1 MPIPK
6 RRRMSEESAHEGVQ
20 PLADLTVVEVTE
32 SVAGA
37 FCGRMLAAFG
47 VRVIKIERPPHGSW
61 TRYAE
66 PQLHGIDAPDAG
78 ALFLFDNMGKESV
91 LLDWHS
97 ADGKAALLDMV
108 SNADVLIDDWQPRT
122 RRELGIDADTLQAL
136 NPALVNLSI
145 TPFGLTGP
153 YADWQSRPL
162 VSLAL
167 GGYLYLSGEE
177 EREPLM
183 LPGYQAQRLTA
194 MKGYAGIMLALRAR
208 EMTGNGQPVEISE
221 MEALTALHQFT
232 FVSHE
237 YDGIIRKRAG
247 VRLATGRR
255 TGGYPITTLPCKDG
269 YITFSASAP
278 HQWDYVCAMIGR
290 EDLLIDPR
298 FAAFQSLKDAADEID
313 DILLEWCADKTRQEI
328 VELAAGVYS
337 VPASP
342 VFDLSETLR
351 DEQYLY
357 RGLFADFQ
365 HPQANTLT
373 FPLVPFHMSKTQ
385 PRFTPAPSLG
395 QHNDV
400 TLSKALS
407 PSMGEGW
414 GGGENPA
421 QPAQELARAEPFKEP
436 VRGEPVE
443 PRAPHSHPSTS
454 SGRTDIEDNPVHTC
468 MSPSPV
474 RGEPVEP
481 LLSGIRVIDLT
492 RVWAGPLVARI
503 LADFGAHVIK
513 VADPRV
519 PIDRTRGVDNKHNRN
534 KDSLALRLDLE
545 EGRGAFLELA
555 AISDIVI
562 ESFRP
567 HVMRNFRLDYESLC
581 QVRPDII
588 MCSISGYGS
597 EGAAA
602 EFPAYGTSV
611 ESITGIPSLM
621 GYTGEMPMTSGIAY
635 PDPVTGMNA
644 LVAITTALRH
654 RTATGQGQFIDIA
667 LAEGPV
673 CQVGEYIGAY
683 AHNGVQPSRNGNSH
697 YLHAPHGVYPCQGDD
712 RWLAIAVTCEAQWRS
727 LCDVMGMPE
736 LASDDRFRGES
747 ERKANEPALNDII
760 ARWTRERGAIEM
772 MNALQTVGVPAG
784 AVHRSIDML
793 ADPHLRE
800 RDFFVTLDE
809 PDVGRKTYPGQAII
823 TEGLP
828 KNEWRPSARLG
839 AHNETIIHELLG
851 HNKVPSPLMD

>member
-1 MPIPK
+1 MSTARAD
-6 RRRMSEESAHEGVQ
+6 RRVSLRLRMREDEFHQSSL
-20 PLADLTVVEVTE
+20 PLTDLTVIEVAE

-37 FCGRMLAAFG
+37 FCGRMLAGFG
-47 VRVIKIERPPHGSW
+47 ARVIKVERPPRGAR

-66 PQLHGIDAPDAG
+66 PQLKGYDPPEAG
-78 ALFLFDNMGKESV
+78 ALFLYDNMGKESI
-91 LLDWHS
+91 LLDWKS
-97 ADGKAALLDMV
+97 EEGKRALLNLV
-108 SNADVLIDDWQPRT
+108 RAADVLIDDWQPRT
-122 RRELGIDADTLQAL
+122 RRELGISADILQSL
-136 NPALVNLSI
+136 NPVLINLSM
-145 TPFGLTGP
+145 TPFGLGCP
-153 YADWQSRPL
+153 YADWQSTPL
-162 VSLAL
+162 ISLAL

-177 EREPLM
+177 DREPLM

-208 EMTGNGQPVEISE
+208 EFTGSGQQVEVSE
-221 MEALTALHQFT
+221 MEALAALHQFT

-298 FAAFQSLKDAADEID
+298 FSAFQSLKDAADEID
-313 DILLEWCADKTRQEI
+313 EILLEWVADKTRQEI

-351 DEQYLY
+351 DSQYIE
-357 RGLFADFQ
+357 RGLFAEFD
-365 HPQANTLT
+365 HPNGGALT
-373 FPLVPFHMSKTQ
+373 FPRVPFHMSATQ
-385 PRFTPAPSLG
+385 PKFKPAPSLG
-395 QHNDV
+395 QHN
-400 TLSKALS
+400 TLSLKPCEHRERGVTTAS
-407 PSMGEGW
+407 ETGMFE
-414 GGGENPA
+414 
-421 QPAQELARAEPFKEP
+421 EPESDSRCNFE
-436 VRGEPVE
+436 RG
-443 PRAPHSHPSTS
+443 
-454 SGRTDIEDNPVHTC
+454 
-468 MSPSPV
+468 
-474 RGEPVEP
+474 

-503 LADFGAHVIK
+503 LADFGAHVVK
-513 VADPRV
+513 VSDPRI

-534 KDSLALRLDLE
+534 KDSLTLRLDLQ
-545 EGRGAFLELA
+545 EGRDAFLDLA
-555 AISDIVI
+555 SVSDIVI

-567 HVMRNFRLDYESLC
+567 HVMRNFRLDYESLR

-621 GYTGEMPMTSGIAY
+621 GYDGEMPMTSGIAY

-644 LVAITTALRH
+644 LAAIMTALQH

-673 CQVGEYIGAY
+673 CQIGEFIGAY
-683 AHNGVQPSRNGNSH
+683 AHNGEQPERKGNSH
-697 YLHAPHGVYPCQGDD
+697 YKHAPHGVYRCKDDD
-712 RWLAIAVTCEAQWRS
+712 RWLAIAVTCEEQWCA
-727 LCDVMGMPE
+727 LCDVMGKPE
-736 LASDDRFRGES
+736 LAEDRRFRDEAA
-747 ERKANEPALNDII
+747 RKENEAELNGII
-760 ARWTRERGAIEM
+760 KSWTKECDAIEA
-772 MNALQTVGVPAG
+772 MNALQAAGVPAG
-784 AVHRSIDML
+784 AAHRSVDML
-793 ADPHLRE
+793 DDPHLCG

-823 TEGLP
+823 TDGLP
-828 KNEWRPSARLG
+828 KQLWRPSAPLG
-839 AHNETIIHELLG
+839 AHNEFILNDLLG
-851 HNKVPSPLMD
+851 RVEESE

>member
-1 MPIPK
+1 
-6 RRRMSEESAHEGVQ
+6 MSVL
-20 PLADLTVVEVTE
+20 PLSDITVVEVAD
-32 SVAGA
+32 SVAAA

-47 VRVIKIERPPHGSW
+47 ARVIKIERPPHGNW

-66 PQLHGIDAPDAG
+66 PQLDGVDAPDAG
-78 ALFLFDNMGKESV
+78 ALFLYDNMGKESV
-91 LLDWHS
+91 VLDWRS
-97 ADGKAALLDMV
+97 VDGMAALLKLVCD
-108 SNADVLIDDWQPRT
+108 ADVLIDDWQPQM
-122 RRELGIDADTLQAL
+122 RRELGIDADMLQSL
-136 NPALVNLSI
+136 NPGLVNLSM
-145 TPFGLTGP
+145 TPFGLSGP
-153 YADWQSRPL
+153 YADWQSTPL

-177 EREPLM
+177 DREPLM

-208 EMTGNGQPVEISE
+208 EMTGKGQPVEVSE

-255 TGGYPITTLPCKDG
+255 TGGYPITTLPCVDG

-313 DILLEWCADKTRQEI
+313 EILLEWCADKTRQEI

-357 RGLFADFQ
+357 RGLFAEFQ
-365 HPQANTLT
+365 HPQADALT
-373 FPLVPFHMSKTQ
+373 FPRVPFHMSETQ

-395 QHNDV
+395 EHNGAV
-400 TLSKALS
+400 LSDAPS
-407 PSMGEGW
+407 PLMGEGL
-414 GGGENPA
+414 GGGENRPH
-421 QPAQELARAEPFKEP
+421 LTH
-436 VRGEPVE
+436 
-443 PRAPHSHPSTS
+443 PRKS
-454 SGRTDIEDNPVHTC
+454 S
-468 MSPSPV
+468 
-474 RGEPVEP
+474 

-503 LADFGAHVIK
+503 LADYGAHVVK

-519 PIDRTRGVDNKHNRN
+519 PVDRSRGVDNKHNRN
-534 KDSLALRLDLE
+534 KDSLALRLDLP
-545 EGRGAFLELA
+545 EGRDAFLDLA
-555 AISDIVI
+555 AVSDIVI

-567 HVMRNFRLDYESLC
+567 HVMRNFALDYESLR
-581 QVRPDII
+581 QARPDII

-621 GYTGEMPMTSGIAY
+621 GYAGEMPMTSGIAY

-644 LVAITTALRH
+644 LAAITTALRH
-654 RTATGQGQFIDIA
+654 RMATGQGQFIDIA

-673 CQVGEYIGAY
+673 CQIGEFIGAY
-683 AHNGVQPSRNGNSH
+683 AHNGVQPARNGNSH
-697 YLHAPHGVYPCQGDD
+697 YCYAPHGVYPCQGDD
-712 RWLAIAVTCEAQWRS
+712 RWLAIAVTCEAQWQS
-727 LCDVMGMPE
+727 LCHVMGMPE
-736 LASDDRFRGES
+736 LASDDRFCGES
-747 ERKANEPALNDII
+747 KRKANEAALNDII
-760 ARWTRERGAIEM
+760 AGWTKERDAIEM
-772 MNALQTVGVPAG
+772 MNALQTAGVPAG

-793 ADPHLRE
+793 ADPHLRG

-809 PDVGRKTYPGQAII
+809 PGIGRKTYPGQAII
-823 TEGLP
+823 TDGLN
-828 KNEWRPSARLG
+828 KSEWRASAPLG
-839 AHNETIIHELLG
+839 THNEFILNELLG
-851 HNKVPSPLMD
+851 RKK

>member
-1 MPIPK
+1 
-6 RRRMSEESAHEGVQ
+6 MSTQ
-20 PLADLTVVEVTE
+20 PLADITVVEVAE

-47 VRVIKIERPPHGSW
+47 ARVIKIERPPGGSW

-66 PQLHGIDAPDAG
+66 PQLNGCESPESG

-91 LLDWHS
+91 LLDWKS
-97 ADGKAALLDMV
+97 MDGRATLLELV
-108 SNADVLIDDWQPRT
+108 SEADVLIDDWQPQA
-122 RRELGIDADTLQAL
+122 RRKLGIDADSLQSL
-136 NPALVNLSI
+136 NPLLVNLSM
-145 TPFGLTGP
+145 TPFGLSGP
-153 YADWQSRPL
+153 YADWKSTPL

-177 EREPLM
+177 DREPLM

-208 EMTGNGQPVEISE
+208 EITGKGQPVEVSE
-221 MEALTALHQFT
+221 MEALAALHQFT

-313 DILLEWCADKTRQEI
+313 EILLEWCEDKTRQEI

-342 VFDLSETLR
+342 VFDLSETLQ
-351 DEQYLY
+351 DSQYLE
-357 RGLFADFQ
+357 RGLFADFE
-365 HPQANTLT
+365 HPQGGALT
-373 FPLVPFHMSKTQ
+373 FPRVPFHMSATQ
-385 PRFTPAPSLG
+385 PRFGPAPSLG
-395 QHNDV
+395 QHNEV
-400 TLSKALS
+400 ILSKT
-407 PSMGEGW
+407 PTPVKGVGW
-414 GGGENPA
+414 GGGENP
-421 QPAQELARAEPFKEP
+421 
-436 VRGEPVE
+436 
-443 PRAPHSHPSTS
+443 PH
-454 SGRTDIEDNPVHTC
+454 PVHPC
-468 MSPSPV
+468 KS
-474 RGEPVEP
+474 

-503 LADFGAHVIK
+503 LADYGAHVVK

-519 PIDRTRGVDNKHNRN
+519 PVDRTRGVDNKHNRN
-534 KDSLALRLDLE
+534 KDSLALRLDLQ
-545 EGRGAFLELA
+545 EGRDAFLDLA
-555 AISDIVI
+555 AVSDIVI

-567 HVMRNFRLDYESLC
+567 HVMRNFGLDYASLR

-621 GYTGEMPMTSGIAY
+621 GYQGEMPMTSGIAY

-644 LVAITTALRH
+644 LAAIMTALRH
-654 RTATGQGQFIDIA
+654 RTSTGQGQFIDLA

-673 CQVGEYIGAY
+673 CQIGEFIGAFVN
-683 AHNGVQPSRNGNSH
+683 NGVQPPRIGNSH
-697 YLHAPHGVYPCQGDD
+697 RKHAPHDVYPCRGED
-712 RWLAIAVTCEAQWRS
+712 RWLAIAVTSEEHWRAFCE
-727 LCDVMGMPE
+727 VTGMPRLAEDARFCDEAARKSNEAE
-736 LASDDRFRGES
+736 L
-747 ERKANEPALNDII
+747 NEII
-760 ARWTRERGAIEM
+760 KTWTRERDAIEM
-772 MNALQTVGVPAG
+772 MNVLQSAGVPAG
-784 AVHRSIDML
+784 AVHRSVDML
-793 ADPHLRE
+793 DDPHLRD

-823 TEGLP
+823 TSGLP
-828 KNEWRPSARLG
+828 KQDWRPSARLG
-839 AHNETIIHELLG
+839 EHNEFILNNLLG
-851 HNKVPSPLMD
+851 HNEKSE

>member
-1 MPIPK
+1 
-6 RRRMSEESAHEGVQ
+6 MSVL
-20 PLADLTVVEVTE
+20 PLSDITVVEVAE

-37 FCGRMLAAFG
+37 FCGRMLASFG
-47 VRVIKIERPPHGSW
+47 ARVIKIERPPHGSW

-66 PQLHGIDAPDAG
+66 PQLRGVDAPHAG
-78 ALFLFDNMGKESV
+78 ALFLYDNMGKESV

-97 ADGKAALLDMV
+97 TEGKAALLDMV
-108 SNADVLIDDWQPRT
+108 SNADVLIDDWQPKT
-122 RRELGIDADTLQAL
+122 RSELGIDTDALQAL

-153 YADWQSRPL
+153 YADWQSTPL

-177 EREPLM
+177 DREPLM

-208 EMTGNGQPVEISE
+208 ETTGTGQPVEVSE
-221 MEALTALHQFT
+221 MESLAALHQFT

-278 HQWDYVCAMIGR
+278 HQWDYVCAMIER

-298 FAAFQSLKDAADEID
+298 FTSFQSLKDIADEID
-313 DILLEWCADKTRQEI
+313 EILLEWCADKTRQEI

-342 VFDLSETLR
+342 VFDLSETLQ
-351 DEQYLY
+351 DDQYLY
-357 RGLFADFQ
+357 RSLFAKFQ
-365 HPQANTLT
+365 HPQSEHPKANTLT

-385 PRFTPAPSLG
+385 PEFKPAPTLG
-395 QHNDV
+395 EHNTAV
-400 TLSKALS
+400 LSKT
-407 PSMGEGW
+407 PSKP
-414 GGGENPA
+414 N
-421 QPAQELARAEPFKEP
+421 
-436 VRGEPVE
+436 
-443 PRAPHSHPSTS
+443 
-454 SGRTDIEDNPVHTC
+454 NPVH
-468 MSPSPV
+468 PV
-474 RGEPVEP
+474 HPCKP
-481 LLSGIRVIDLT
+481 LLSGVRVIDLT

-503 LADFGAHVIK
+503 LADYGAHVVK
-513 VADPRV
+513 VWDPRV

-545 EGRGAFLELA
+545 EGRDAFLELA
-555 AISDIVI
+555 AVSDIVI

-567 HVMRNFRLDYESLC
+567 HVMRNFNLDYDSLR
-581 QVRPDII
+581 QARPDII

-597 EGAAA
+597 TGAAA

-673 CQVGEYIGAY
+673 CQIGEYIGAY
-683 AHNGVQPSRNGNSH
+683 AHNGIQPARNGNSH
-697 YLHAPHGVYPCQGDD
+697 YRHAPHGVYPCSRDGNLSNDNPGND
-712 RWLAIAVTCEAQWRS
+712 RWLAIAVTCEEQWQS

-736 LASDDRFRGES
+736 LASDNRFSGES
-747 ERKANEPALNDII
+747 ERKRNEAALNGII
-760 ARWTRERGAIEM
+760 ASWTKERDPIQTM
-772 MNALQTVGVPAG
+772 VALQAAGVPAG
-784 AVHRSIDML
+784 AAHRSIDML

-809 PDVGRKTYPGQAII
+809 PDVGTKTYPGQAII
-823 TEGLP
+823 TNGLP
-828 KNEWRPSARLG
+828 KDKWRASAPLG
-839 AHNETIIHELLG
+839 THNEFVLRDLLG
-851 HNKVPSPLMD
+851 SSQKIPSPLMGEG

>member
-1 MPIPK
+1 MFQPVGSELC
-6 RRRMSEESAHEGVQ
+6 MSIQ
-20 PLADLTVVEVTE
+20 PLSDITVIEVAE

-47 VRVIKIERPPHGSW
+47 ACVIKVERPPNGSW
-61 TRYAE
+61 TRYVE
-66 PQLHGIDAPDAG
+66 PQLTGYDAPEAG
-78 ALFLFDNMGKESV
+78 ALYLYDNMGKESV
-91 LLDWHS
+91 LLDWEGEE
-97 ADGKAALLDMV
+97 GKQSLLNLV
-108 SNADVLIDDWQPRT
+108 RSADVLIDDWQPRT
-122 RRELGIDADTLQAL
+122 RRELGIDADTLQSL
-136 NPALVNLSI
+136 NPALVNLSMA
-145 TPFGLTGP
+145 PFGLSGP
-153 YADWQSRPL
+153 YADWQSTPL

-177 EREPLM
+177 DREPLM

-208 EMTGNGQPVEISE
+208 EISGRGQQVEVSE
-221 MEALTALHQFT
+221 MEALAALHQFT

-237 YDGIIRKRAG
+237 YDGIIRRRAG

-278 HQWDYVCAMIGR
+278 HQWDYVCALIGR

-313 DILLEWCADKTRQEI
+313 EILLEWCADKTRQEI

-342 VFDLSETLR
+342 VFDLSETLQ
-351 DEQYLY
+351 DDQYVE
-357 RGLFADFQ
+357 RRLFTEFD
-365 HPQANTLT
+365 HPQGGSLT
-373 FPLVPFHMSKTQ
+373 FPRVPFHMSATQ
-385 PRFTPAPSLG
+385 PKFAPAPSFG
-395 QHNDV
+395 QHDSLVTKPREQPEND
-400 TLSKALS
+400 TATASESGMLEKPT
-407 PSMGEGW
+407 PSARCNFERGL
-414 GGGENPA
+414 
-421 QPAQELARAEPFKEP
+421 LA
-436 VRGEPVE
+436 G
-443 PRAPHSHPSTS
+443 
-454 SGRTDIEDNPVHTC
+454 
-468 MSPSPV
+468 
-474 RGEPVEP
+474 
-481 LLSGIRVIDLT
+481 LRVIDLT

-513 VADPRV
+513 VSDPRT

-534 KDSLALRLDLE
+534 KDSLTLRLDLP
-545 EGRGAFLELA
+545 EGREAFLDLA
-555 AISDIVI
+555 SVSDIVI

-567 HVMRNFRLDYESLC
+567 HVMRNFRLDYESLR
-581 QVRPDII
+581 QARPDII

-621 GYTGEMPMTSGIAY
+621 GYDSEMPMTSGIAY

-644 LVAITTALRH
+644 LAAIMTALRH

-673 CQVGEYIGAY
+673 CQIGEFIGAY
-683 AHNGVQPSRNGNSH
+683 AHNGEQPERKGNSH
-697 YLHAPHGVYPCQGDD
+697 YKHAPHGVYRCKGDD
-712 RWLAIAVTCEAQWRS
+712 RWLAIAVTCEEKWRA
-727 LCDVMGMPE
+727 LCDIMG
-736 LASDDRFRGES
+736 
-747 ERKANEPALNDII
+747 KPALAKVGRFSDEAARKENEAELDSII
-760 ARWTRERGAIEM
+760 ASWTKECDAIEA
-772 MNALQTVGVPAG
+772 MNALQAVGVPAG
-784 AVHRSIDML
+784 AVHRSVDML
-793 ADPHLRE
+793 DDPHLRE

-823 TEGLP
+823 TDGLP
-828 KNEWRPSARLG
+828 KRFWRPSAPLG
-839 AHNETIIHELLG
+839 GHNESILNNLLG
-851 HNKVPSPLMD
+851 HNEKSG

>member
-1 MPIPK
+1 
-6 RRRMSEESAHEGVQ
+6 MSEETAFEGVQ
-20 PLADLTVVEVTE
+20 PLSDLTVVEVAE

-47 VRVIKIERPPHGSW
+47 ARVIKIERPPRGSW
-61 TRYAE
+61 TRYSE
-66 PQLHGIDAPDAG
+66 PQLNGYDSPESG

-91 LLDWHS
+91 LLDWKR
-97 ADGKAALLDMV
+97 ADGMAKLMNMISA
-108 SNADVLIDDWQPRT
+108 ADVLINDWQPQT
-122 RRELGIDADTLQAL
+122 RRKLGINADTLHAL
-136 NPALVNLSI
+136 NPLLVNLSM
-145 TPFGLTGP
+145 TPFGLRGP
-153 YADWQSRPL
+153 YADWKSTPL

-177 EREPLM
+177 DREPLM
-183 LPGYQAQRLTA
+183 LPGHQAQRLTA

-208 EMTGNGQPVEISE
+208 DMTGRGQPVEVSE

-313 DILLEWCADKTRQEI
+313 EILLEWCADKTRQEI

-342 VFDLSETLR
+342 VFDLSETMR
-351 DEQYLY
+351 DDQYLY
-357 RGLFADFQ
+357 RGLFAEFE
-365 HPQANTLT
+365 HPQGGALT
-373 FPLVPFHMSKTQ
+373 FPRVPFHMSLTPPK
-385 PRFTPAPSLG
+385 FTPAPSLG
-395 QHNDV
+395 EHNN
-400 TLSKALS
+400 T
-407 PSMGEGW
+407 
-414 GGGENPA
+414 
-421 QPAQELARAEPFKEP
+421 

-443 PRAPHSHPSTS
+443 PFHPTH
-454 SGRTDIEDNPVHTC
+454 RC
-468 MSPSPV
+468 QFPS
-474 RGEPVEP
+474 VEP

-503 LADFGAHVIK
+503 LADYGAHVVK

-519 PIDRTRGVDNKHNRN
+519 PVDRTRGVDNKHNRN
-534 KDSLALRLDLE
+534 KDSLALRLDLPD
-545 EGRGAFLELA
+545 GRDAFLELA
-555 AISDIVI
+555 AVSDIVI

-567 HVMRNFRLDYESLC
+567 HVMRNFALDYDSLR

-621 GYTGEMPMTSGIAY
+621 GYKGEMPMTSGIAY

-644 LVAITTALRH
+644 LAAIMTALSY
-654 RTATGQGQFIDIA
+654 RTATGQGQFIDVA

-673 CQVGEYIGAY
+673 CQIGEYIGAY
-683 AHNGVQPSRNGNSH
+683 AHNGTQPPRAGNSH
-697 YLHAPHGVYPCQGDD
+697 NKYAPHGVYPCRGDD
-712 RWLAIAVTCEAQWRS
+712 RWLAIAITCEEQWLA
-727 LCDVMGMPE
+727 LCGVMGMAR
-736 LASDDRFRGES
+736 LAEDARFCDEDS
-747 ERKANEPALNDII
+747 RKANEVALNDII
-760 ARWTRERGAIEM
+760 AAWTRRHEAIQM
-772 MNALQTVGVPAG
+772 MNALQAARVPAG
-784 AVHRSIDML
+784 AVHRSVDML
-793 ADPHLRE
+793 KDPHLCQ
-800 RDFFVTLDE
+800 RDFFITLDE
-809 PDVGRKTYPGQAII
+809 PDVGVKTYPGQAII
-823 TEGLP
+823 TDGLP
-828 KNEWRPSARLG
+828 KRKWRPSARLG
-839 AHNETIIHELLG
+839 EHNEFVLRELLG
-851 HNKVPSPLMD
+851 RSVMSEYSIFER

>member
-1 MPIPK
+1 MN
-6 RRRMSEESAHEGVQ
+6 VL
-20 PLADLTVVEVTE
+20 PLADITVVEVAD

-37 FCGRMLAAFG
+37 FCGRLLAAFG
-47 VRVIKIERPPHGSW
+47 ARVLKIERPPHGNW

-66 PQLHGIDAPDAG
+66 PQLDGIDAPDAG
-78 ALFLFDNMGKESV
+78 ALFLYDNMGKQSV
-91 LLDWHS
+91 VLDWQS
-97 ADGKAALLDMV
+97 ADGKAALLELLGD
-108 SNADVLIDDWQPRT
+108 ADVLIDDWQPQT
-122 RRELGIDADTLQAL
+122 RCELGINAAMLQSL

-145 TPFGLTGP
+145 TPFGLSGP
-153 YADWQSRPL
+153 YADWQSTPL

-177 EREPLM
+177 DREPLM

-208 EMTGNGQPVEISE
+208 EMTGMGQPVEVSE
-221 MEALTALHQFT
+221 MEALAALHQFT

-313 DILLEWCADKTRQEI
+313 EILLEWCADKTRQEI

-342 VFDLSETLR
+342 VFDLSETLQ

-357 RGLFADFQ
+357 RGLFAEFK
-365 HPQANTLT
+365 HPQADALT
-373 FPLVPFHMSKTQ
+373 FPLVPFHMSETQ

-395 QHNDV
+395 HHSAAV
-400 TLSKALS
+400 LPKTPTK
-407 PSMGEGW
+407 PK
-414 GGGENPA
+414 NPT
-421 QPAQELARAEPFKEP
+421 
-436 VRGEPVE
+436 
-443 PRAPHSHPSTS
+443 H
-454 SGRTDIEDNPVHTC
+454 PVHRC
-468 MSPSPV
+468 KAPSI
-474 RGEPVEP
+474 ES

-503 LADFGAHVIK
+503 LADYGAHVIK
-513 VADPRV
+513 VWDPRV

-534 KDSLALRLDLE
+534 KDSLALRLDLP
-545 EGRGAFLELA
+545 EGRDAFLDLA
-555 AISDIVI
+555 TVSDIVI

-567 HVMRNFRLDYESLC
+567 HVMQNFKLDYESLR
-581 QVRPDII
+581 QARSDII

-597 EGAAA
+597 DGAAA

-644 LVAITTALRH
+644 LAAITTALRH
-654 RTATGQGQFIDIA
+654 RMATGQGQFIDIA

-673 CQVGEYIGAY
+673 CQIGEFIGSY
-683 AHNGVQPSRNGNSH
+683 AHNGVQPARNGNSH
-697 YLHAPHGVYPCQGDD
+697 YRHAPHGVYPCQGDD
-712 RWLAIAVTCEAQWRS
+712 RWLAIAVTCEAQWQS
-727 LCDVMGMPE
+727 LCRVMDMPE
-736 LASDDRFRGES
+736 LASDDRFCGES
-747 ERKANEPALNDII
+747 ERKANETALNDII
-760 ARWTRERGAIEM
+760 AGWTKERDAIET
-772 MNALQTVGVPAG
+772 MNALQVAGVPAG
-784 AVHRSIDML
+784 AAHRSVDML

-800 RDFFVTLDE
+800 RDFFVTLNE
-809 PDVGRKTYPGQAII
+809 PGIGRKTYPGQAII
-823 TEGLP
+823 TDGLN
-828 KNEWRPSARLG
+828 KSEWRASAPLG
-839 AHNETIIHELLG
+839 THNEFILSELLG
-851 HNKVPSPLMD
+851 RKK

>member
-1 MPIPK
+1 
-6 RRRMSEESAHEGVQ
+6 MSQSVSSESCMSVL
-20 PLADLTVVEVTE
+20 PLADITVVEVAE
-32 SVAGA
+32 SIAGA

-47 VRVIKIERPPHGSW
+47 ARVIKIERPPHGSW
-61 TRYAE
+61 TRYAK
-66 PQLHGIDAPDAG
+66 PQLKGYDSPESG

-91 LLDWHS
+91 TLDWTS
-97 ADGKAALLDMV
+97 ADGKAALLDLMR
-108 SNADVLIDDWQPRT
+108 NADVLIDDWQPRT
-122 RRELGIDADTLQAL
+122 RRELGVDADVLQAL
-136 NPALVNLSI
+136 NPLLVNLSI
-145 TPFGLTGP
+145 TPFGLSGP
-153 YADWQSRPL
+153 YADWQSTPL

-177 EREPLM
+177 DREPLM

-194 MKGYAGIMLALRAR
+194 MKGYAGVMLALRAR
-208 EMTGNGQPVEISE
+208 EMTGRGQPVEVSE

-298 FAAFQSLKDAADEID
+298 FSAFQSLKDAADEID
-313 DILLEWCADKTRQEI
+313 EILLEWVADKTRQEI

-342 VFDLSETLR
+342 VFDLSETLQ
-351 DEQYLY
+351 DSQYIE
-357 RGLFADFQ
+357 RGLFAEFE
-365 HPQANTLT
+365 HPQGGSLT
-373 FPLVPFHMSKTQ
+373 FPRVPFHMSLTQ
-385 PRFTPAPSLG
+385 PRFSPAPSLG
-395 QHNDV
+395 QHNTTV
-400 TLSKALS
+400 LSKTPAR
-407 PSMGEGW
+407 PK
-414 GGGENPA
+414 NP
-421 QPAQELARAEPFKEP
+421 
-436 VRGEPVE
+436 
-443 PRAPHSHPSTS
+443 PH
-454 SGRTDIEDNPVHTC
+454 PVHPC
-468 MSPSPV
+468 KS
-474 RGEPVEP
+474 P

-519 PIDRTRGVDNKHNRN
+519 PVDRTRGVDNKHNRN
-534 KDSLALRLDLE
+534 KDSLALRLDLQ
-545 EGRGAFLELA
+545 EGRDAFLDLA
-555 AISDIVI
+555 AVSDIVI

-567 HVMRNFRLDYESLC
+567 HVMRNFRLDYDYLR

-644 LVAITTALRH
+644 LAAIMTALRH
-654 RTATGQGQFIDIA
+654 RTATGQGQFIDLA

-673 CQVGEYIGAY
+673 CQVGEFVGAY
-683 AHNGVQPSRNGNSH
+683 AHNGVQPARSGNSH
-697 YLHAPHGVYPCQGDD
+697 YRHAPHGVYRCSGDD
-712 RWLAIAVTCEAQWRS
+712 RWLAIAVTCEGQWLA
-727 LCDVMGMPE
+727 LCKVMGMPALAEDKRFCDE
-736 LASDDRFRGES
+736 LA
-747 ERKANEPALNDII
+747 RKANEADLNGII
-760 ARWTRERGAIEM
+760 AGWTKARDAIQM
-772 MNALQTVGVPAG
+772 MNALQGVGVPAG
-784 AVHRSIDML
+784 AVHRSVDML
-793 ADPHLRE
+793 GDPHLRE

-823 TEGLP
+823 TDGLP
-828 KNEWRPSARLG
+828 KQTWRPSARLG
-839 AHNETIIHELLG
+839 AHNEHILSELLG
-851 HNKVPSPLMD
+851 HAAMS

>member
-1 MPIPK
+1 MFQPVNSEA
-6 RRRMSEESAHEGVQ
+6 RMSVL
-20 PLADLTVVEVTE
+20 PLADINVVEVAD

-47 VRVIKIERPPHGSW
+47 ARVIKIERPPHGSW

-66 PQLHGIDAPDAG
+66 PHLQGYDPPESG

-91 LLDWHS
+91 ALDWTS
-97 ADGKAALLDMV
+97 AEGKAALLDLV
-108 SNADVLIDDWQPRT
+108 RNADVLIDDWQPQT

-136 NPALVNLSI
+136 NPMLVNLSI

-153 YADWQSRPL
+153 YADWQSNPL

-177 EREPLM
+177 DREPLM

-208 EMTGNGQPVEISE
+208 EMTGRGMPVEVSE
-221 MEALTALHQFT
+221 MEALAALHQFT

-298 FAAFQSLKDAADEID
+298 FSAFQSLKDAADEID
-313 DILLEWCADKTRQEI
+313 EILLEWVADKTRQEI

-351 DEQYLY
+351 DSQYIE
-357 RGLFADFQ
+357 RGLFAEFE
-365 HPQANTLT
+365 HPQGGSLT
-373 FPLVPFHMSKTQ
+373 FPRVPFHMSAAQ
-385 PRFTPAPSLG
+385 PMFSPAPSLG
-395 QHNDV
+395 RHNN
-400 TLSKALS
+400 T
-407 PSMGEGW
+407 
-414 GGGENPA
+414 
-421 QPAQELARAEPFKEP
+421 

-443 PRAPHSHPSTS
+443 PPHPAH
-454 SGRTDIEDNPVHTC
+454 PVHRC
-468 MSPSPV
+468 QFPS
-474 RGEPVEP
+474 VES

-503 LADFGAHVIK
+503 LADYGAHVVK

-519 PIDRTRGVDNKHNRN
+519 PVDRTRGVDNKHNRN
-534 KDSLALRLDLE
+534 KDSLALRLDLQ
-545 EGRGAFLELA
+545 EGRDAFLDLTA
-555 AISDIVI
+555 VSDIVI

-567 HVMRNFRLDYESLC
+567 HVMQNFRLDYESLR

-644 LVAITTALRH
+644 LAAIMTALRH
-654 RTATGQGQFIDIA
+654 RTATGQGQFIDLA

-673 CQVGEYIGAY
+673 CQIGEFIGAY
-683 AHNGVQPSRNGNSH
+683 AHNGVQPARSGNSH
-697 YLHAPHGVYPCQGDD
+697 YKYAPHGVYRCSGDD
-712 RWLAIAVTCEAQWRS
+712 RWLAIAVTCEEQWVA
-727 LCDVMGMPE
+727 LCNVMGVPA
-736 LASDDRFRGES
+736 LAQDRRFRDES
-747 ERKANEPALNDII
+747 ARKTNEADLNGII
-760 ARWTRERGAIEM
+760 AAWTKERDAIDAMNTLQGA
-772 MNALQTVGVPAG
+772 GVPAG
-784 AVHRSIDML
+784 AALRSVDML
-793 ADPHLRE
+793 EDPHLRE

-809 PDVGRKTYPGQAII
+809 PDVGKKTYPGQAII
-823 TEGLP
+823 TDGLP
-828 KNEWRPSARLG
+828 KHKWRPSARLG
-839 AHNETIIHELLG
+839 EHNEFVLSELLG
-851 HNKVPSPLMD
+851 SNEVPSPVKGNGG

>member
-1 MPIPK
+1 
-6 RRRMSEESAHEGVQ
+6 MSVL
-20 PLADLTVVEVTE
+20 PLSDITVVEVAD

-47 VRVIKIERPPHGSW
+47 ARVMKIERPPKGSW

-66 PQLHGIDAPDAG
+66 PQLNGVDAPDAG
-78 ALFLFDNMGKESV
+78 ALFLYDNMGKESV
-91 LLDWHS
+91 LLDWQS
-97 ADGKAALLDMV
+97 ADGKAALLELVGD
-108 SNADVLIDDWQPRT
+108 ADVLIDDWQPQT
-122 RRELGIDADTLQAL
+122 RRELGINAETLQSL
-136 NPALVNLSI
+136 NPALVNLSM
-145 TPFGLTGP
+145 TPFGLGGP
-153 YADWQSRPL
+153 YADWQSTPL

-177 EREPLM
+177 DREPLM

-208 EMTGNGQPVEISE
+208 EMTGKGQPVEVSE
-221 MEALTALHQFT
+221 MEALAALHQFT

-298 FAAFQSLKDAADEID
+298 FTAFQSLKDAADEID
-313 DILLEWCADKTRQEI
+313 EILLEWCADKTRQEI

-357 RGLFADFQ
+357 RGLFAEFE
-365 HPQANTLT
+365 HPQANALT
-373 FPLVPFHMSKTQ
+373 FPRVPFHMSETQ
-385 PRFTPAPSLG
+385 PKFTPAPSLG
-395 QHNDV
+395 EHSESVKLKADV
-400 TLSKALS
+400 KSK
-407 PSMGEGW
+407 
-414 GGGENPA
+414 
-421 QPAQELARAEPFKEP
+421 
-436 VRGEPVE
+436 
-443 PRAPHSHPSTS
+443 
-454 SGRTDIEDNPVHTC
+454 NPVH
-468 MSPSPV
+468 PV
-474 RGEPVEP
+474 HPCKSS

-492 RVWAGPLVARI
+492 RVWAGPLLARI
-503 LADFGAHVIK
+503 LADYGAHVVKI
-513 VADPRV
+513 ADPRV
-519 PIDRTRGVDNKHNRN
+519 PVDRSRGVDNKHNRN
-534 KDSLALRLDLE
+534 KDSLALRLDLP
-545 EGRGAFLELA
+545 EGRDAFLALTSV
-555 AISDIVI
+555 SDIVI

-567 HVMRNFRLDYESLC
+567 HVMRNFKLDYEALR
-581 QVRPDII
+581 QARPDII

-597 EGAAA
+597 QGAAA

-621 GYTGEMPMTSGIAY
+621 GYAGEMPMTSGIAY

-644 LVAITTALRH
+644 LAAITTALRH
-654 RTATGQGQFIDIA
+654 RTATGQGQFIDIS

-673 CQVGEYIGAY
+673 CQIGEYIGAY
-683 AHNGVQPSRNGNSH
+683 AHNGAQPARNGNSH
-697 YLHAPHGVYPCQGDD
+697 YRHAPHGVYPCQGDD
-712 RWLAIAVTCEAQWRS
+712 RWLAIAVTCEAQWQS
-727 LCDVMGMPE
+727 LCDVMSMPE
-736 LASDDRFRGES
+736 LVSDDRFRGES
-747 ERKANEPALNDII
+747 ERKANEVALNGII
-760 ARWTRERGAIEM
+760 AGWTKERDAIKA
-772 MNALQTVGVPAG
+772 MNALQAVGVPAG
-784 AVHRSIDML
+784 AVHRSVDML

-809 PDVGRKTYPGQAII
+809 PGIGRKTYPGQAII
-823 TEGLP
+823 TDGLN
-828 KNEWRPSARLG
+828 KGEWRASAPLG
-839 AHNETIIHELLG
+839 MHNEFILSELLG
-851 HNKVPSPLMD
+851 REN

>member
-1 MPIPK
+1 
-6 RRRMSEESAHEGVQ
+6 MSEETAFEGAQ
-20 PLADLTVVEVTE
+20 PLSDLTVVEVAE

-47 VRVIKIERPPHGSW
+47 ARVIKIERPPMGSW

-66 PQLHGIDAPDAG
+66 PQLDGYDAPDAG
-78 ALFLFDNMGKESV
+78 ALFLYDNMGKESV
-91 LLDWHS
+91 LLDWKS
-97 ADGKAALLDMV
+97 ADGLAALLKLVGD
-108 SNADVLIDDWQPRT
+108 ADVLIDDWQPQT
-122 RRELGIDADTLQAL
+122 RRELGIDAGTLQSL
-136 NPALVNLSI
+136 NPPLVNLSV
-145 TPFGLTGP
+145 TPFGPSGP
-153 YADWQSRPL
+153 YADWKSTPL

-177 EREPLM
+177 DREPLM

-208 EMTGNGQPVEISE
+208 EMTGTGQPVEVSE

-269 YITFSASAP
+269 YITFSASAA

-298 FAAFQSLKDAADEID
+298 FAAFQSLKEAADEID
-313 DILLEWCADKTRQEI
+313 EILLEWCADKTRQEI

-342 VFDLSETLR
+342 VFDLSETLQ
-351 DEQYLY
+351 DSQYLE
-357 RGLFADFQ
+357 RGLFDDFE
-365 HPQANTLT
+365 HPQGGALT
-373 FPLVPFHMSKTQ
+373 FPRVPFHMSLTPPK
-385 PRFTPAPSLG
+385 FTPAPSLG
-395 QHNDV
+395 EHSN
-400 TLSKALS
+400 T
-407 PSMGEGW
+407 
-414 GGGENPA
+414 
-421 QPAQELARAEPFKEP
+421 

-443 PRAPHSHPSTS
+443 PPHPL
-454 SGRTDIEDNPVHTC
+454 NPVHPC
-468 MSPSPV
+468 KS
-474 RGEPVEP
+474 

-503 LADFGAHVIK
+503 LADYGAHVVK

-519 PIDRTRGVDNKHNRN
+519 PVDRTRGVDNKHNRN
-534 KDSLALRLDLE
+534 KDSLALRLDLQ
-545 EGRGAFLELA
+545 EGRDAFLDLA
-555 AISDIVI
+555 SVSDIVI

-567 HVMRNFRLDYESLC
+567 HVMRNFRLDYASLR
-581 QVRPDII
+581 QARPDII

-621 GYTGEMPMTSGIAY
+621 GYDGEMPMTSGIAY

-644 LVAITTALRH
+644 LAAIMTALRH
-654 RTATGQGQFIDIA
+654 RTATGQGQFIDLA

-673 CQVGEYIGAY
+673 CQIGEFIGAY
-683 AHNGVQPSRNGNSH
+683 AHSGEQPARKGNSH
-697 YLHAPHGVYPCQGDD
+697 YKHAPHGVYRCKGDD
-712 RWLAIAVTCEAQWRS
+712 RWLAIAVTCEEQWRA
-727 LCDVMGMPE
+727 LCNVMGKAA
-736 LASDDRFRGES
+736 LAEVSRFRDEAA
-747 ERKANEPALNDII
+747 RKENEAELNRTI
-760 ARWTRERGAIEM
+760 ASWTKGRDAVSA
-772 MNALQTVGVPAG
+772 MNALQAAGVPAG
-784 AVHRSIDML
+784 AVHRSVDML
-793 ADPHLRE
+793 DDPHLRD

-823 TEGLP
+823 TSGLP
-828 KNEWRPSARLG
+828 KQDWRPSARLG
-839 AHNETIIHELLG
+839 EHNEYILNNLLG
-851 HNKVPSPLMD
+851 HNEKSE